1 MVTVAYLPS
10 SRGCYQGA
18 RSELIRPMRLHAHYH
33 PNMEWFMSEEAASVV
48 PLLAAFD
55 AAAREGHITHAAE
68 RLGVPQSSVS
78 RRIKSLEQML
88 GVPLFQQVG
97 RGVALTTAGRDL
109 HERTESMI
117 RELDDAITTV
127 RSHADP
133 DSGVVRFGFPLTLG
147 PVSVPSV
154 LAEFHRIAPRIRLH
168 LVQSHGQ
175 ALAQM
180 VREGRLDLAVMIPP
194 PDDLPAT
201 VLGHQRLL
209 LHVSETHRLAH
220 RKRVDLGEL
229 SHEHFIAG
237 PPTYHIR
244 RELEECCTGAGF
256 APYIAFEISEF
267 DTMRALV
274 AQGLGIA
281 LLPPSETATTGVT
294 TLRVAGIG
302 DRAIGLAI
310 GTRHPSP
317 AVNRLHAHIAAR
329 ADRLCGPCS
338 RG

>member
-1 MVTVAYLPS
+1 MDWSLSDDT
-10 SRGCYQGA
+10 
-18 RSELIRPMRLHAHYH
+18 
-33 PNMEWFMSEEAASVV
+33 ASVV

-55 AAAREGHITHAAE
+55 AAAREGHITHAAD

-78 RRIKSLEQML
+78 RRIKSLEQVL

-97 RGVALTTAGRDL
+97 RGVALTTAGREL
-109 HERTESMI
+109 HERTESII
-117 RELDDAITTV
+117 RELDEAITTV

-147 PVSVPSV
+147 PVSVPSL
-154 LAEFHRIAPRIRLH
+154 LAEFHRSAPRIRLH
-168 LVQSHGQ
+168 LVQAHGQ
-175 ALAQM
+175 ALAQL

-201 VLGHQRLL
+201 ILGHQRLL
-209 LHVSETHRLAH
+209 LHVADTHRLAH

-229 SHEHFIAG
+229 SDEHFIAS
-237 PPTYHIR
+237 PPSYHIR
-244 RELEECCTGAGF
+244 KELEKCCAEAGF
-256 APYIAFEISEF
+256 DPYIAFEISEF
-267 DTMRALV
+267 DTIRALV

-281 LLPPSETATTGVT
+281 LLPTSETATTGVT
-294 TLRVAGIG
+294 TLRVTGIA

-317 AVNRLHAHIAAR
+317 AVNRLHTHITAWTH
-329 ADRLCGPCS
+329 RLSTP
-338 RG
+338 